1 MDAMYEAMATSPYT
15 TITSGISDSDMTIY
29 VAELAGFPAAPNEAV
44 LYDYNGN
51 RETVRYSAKS
61 AASGSGYLTISDRE
75 FDRSG
80 SYGAKRAWMSG
91 SRIARLFTAYDY
103 NAFKSNLEACNTPKR
118 TIFLSAG
125 AGMPNETS
133 GCEAWAQTE
142 LATNDIQIGY
152 LEFLTAVNGYAQWIF
167 VMPDNYDGSTLTAK
181 IYWTYSTGSGDVLFA
196 IKGGSFADNDALD
209 QALGTQVTVTDTG
222 ITAGDLHVTS
232 ETAAITLANSPSGGD
247 LIVIQLSRLGADAS
261 DTHGGSVRLL
271 GVKLEYGTNAVSD

>member
-15 TITSGISDSDMTIY
+15 TITSGISDSDTTIY
-29 VAELAGFPAAPNEAV
+29 VAELAGFPDAPNEAV
-44 LYDYNGN
+44 LYDYSGN

-75 FDRSG
+75 FDKSG
-80 SYGAKRAWMSG
+80 SYGAKRAWVSG

-152 LEFLTAVNGYAQWIF
+152 LEFKTAVDTKAQWIF
-167 VMPDNYDGSTLTAK
+167 VMPDNYDGSTITAK
-181 IYWTYSTGSGDVLFA
+181 IYWTYSTGSGDVKFG

-222 ITAGDLHVTS
+222 ITANDLHVTA
-232 ETAAITLANSPSGGD
+232 ETSAITLANTPAGGD
-247 LIVIQLSRLGADAS
+247 LIVIQLSRLGTDAS
-261 DTHGGSVRLL
+261 DTHGGSALLL